1 MAERSGA
8 GGAIGWLL
16 LGLLGGIAVTLAA
29 ETLMFRGHGHQ
40 DVRDDAASAAPQRMS
55 VPLAPITTPMATPH
69 AVKTAS
75 DSPAATHYSAPQPE
89 GEVADDAA
97 AAGMTTR
104 RAPDSAPPR

>member
-16 LGLLGGIAVTLAA
+16 LGLLGGIAATLGV
-29 ETLMFRGHGHQ
+29 ETLMFNGHGHRE
-40 DVRDDAASAAPQRMS
+40 VRDDSATAPPRMS
-55 VPLAPITTPMATPH
+55 VPLAPITAPMTPPH

-75 DSPAATHYSAPQPE
+75 DTPAATHYSAPQPE

-104 RAPDSAPPR
+104 RTTDSAPPH